1 MKAKLALV
9 LIVVCGM
16 LRAQDLKVITFN
28 IRMSTEADGGNAWS
42 KRKGAVVELLDYYHP
57 DIFGVQEALPEQM
70 DDLREGLKTYR
81 AVGVGRDDGDKEG
94 EFSALFYDSEKFQIL
109 NSGTFWLSETPEKVS
124 MGWDAACNRIC
135 TYALLKNK
143 SGKQFWVFNTHF
155 DHVGEKA
162 RKESAKLILEKI
174 KELNTKNLP
183 VVLTGDF
190 NLHDHSQPIKL
201 LSAQLTDTYYN
212 SINKPYGPKGTFTG
226 FDISKEPEDR
236 IDYIFVERFKV
247 KSYRV
252 IDDRRQNLLYPSDHF
267 PVMAELA
274 F

>member
-1 MKAKLALV
+1 MKAKLALF
-9 LIVVCGM
+9 LIVVFGM
-16 LRAQDLKVITFN
+16 LRAQDLKVMTFN
-28 IRMSTEADGGNAWS
+28 IRMSTEADGDNAWS